1 MPRPCGEALGAKLR
15 VGEQASARVC
25 ARRRASLW
33 VAARDRALRVAS
45 AGMTGL
51 QVFEDAFPVI
61 SERTSLELVEARLRE
76 DDAVILRVRLFVWDV
91 EGESRMVRDIKEQD
105 VFVGTAT
112 MLQDPRLAACVGGWR
127 LAIEQLFA
135 QDDPRWFDDVA
146 CAMPDD
152 LIKPFSQLLA
162 LKRPR
167 DAEDFAEALLASKP
181 RLGRYLRT

>member
-1 MPRPCGEALGAKLR
+1 
-15 VGEQASARVC
+15 
-25 ARRRASLW
+25 
-33 VAARDRALRVAS
+33 
-45 AGMTGL
+45 MTGL

-61 SERTSLELVEARLRE
+61 SERTSL
-76 DDAVILRVRLFVWDV
+76 

-112 MLQDPRLAACVGGWR
+112 MLQDPRLAACVAGWR
-127 LAIEQLFA
+127 QAIEQLFA
-135 QDDPRWFDDVA
+135 QDDPRWFDDFA

-167 DAEDFAEALLASKP
+167 DADDFAEALLASKP